1 MKYQAEILLLKN
13 KFRLMK
19 GTIRH
24 GWQGIIGIVA
34 VGSIF
39 FYQFF
44 FVIAKAGYGTA
55 ASSEGVF
62 YALLFVVAINLY
74 RVFINQSPVFRIE
87 AASVL
92 HTYNTSLFRKSLFR
106 KQILS
111 MFSSL
116 LVSGIFAYI
125 LSGFIFNLSFLKM
138 WFSFSL
144 YNSNSTFLSWLFYH
158 KKGKS
163 RWIVLVIFSLC
174 TVGLFLKSAP
184 ATVVLAIFLCAVW
197 AYAQWYL
204 RMDMPK
210 YFERLQRNEAASV
223 AFSQNDYA
231 RMVQIAE
238 ENRPAFVRGPMIY
251 HLRLTKKTALWGKS
265 MLELFRMQKQPIIL
279 LALLMLTGWLVS
291 QTSLLSF
298 LPLLDDPAIS
308 RVFAVFCTTT
318 ALCSFY
324 QLLIKQAKTVSEK
337 RRLGLSL
344 PYSTKQ
350 IVTSYGLTAV
360 SLNLLITIAISLVYS
375 VFSMRLVLFFFS
387 ETIAY
392 FVPCC
397 SQLYETRFQ
406 RAANTLSN
414 MLLLAGVGFLLAG

>member
-1 MKYQAEILLLKN
+1 M
-13 KFRLMK
+13 
-19 GTIRH
+19 
-24 GWQGIIGIVA
+24 
-34 VGSIF
+34 
-39 FYQFF
+39 
-44 FVIAKAGYGTA
+44 
-55 ASSEGVF
+55 
-62 YALLFVVAINLY
+62 LFVVAINLY